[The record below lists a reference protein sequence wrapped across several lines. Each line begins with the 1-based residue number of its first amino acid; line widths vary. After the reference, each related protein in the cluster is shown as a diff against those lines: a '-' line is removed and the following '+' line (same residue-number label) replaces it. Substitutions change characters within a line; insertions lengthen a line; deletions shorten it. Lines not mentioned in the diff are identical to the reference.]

1 MPLWNAPQATV
12 AEVEA
17 AQATADQALAD
28 SAVVWAEAVTTLN
41 NLGNATPASLLVIA
55 PVTGTLETVA
65 IASTG
70 VPTANIIAATTIGG
84 VAVTNGT
91 VTQVSADPAATVR
104 TATATAD
111 NAVTALTTAVLVTF
125 TATGNTVS
133 MRSTVMVGFR
143 RS

>member
-28 SAVVWAEAVTTLN
+28 ASLVWSEVVFTISNLGITTPPTLN
-41 NLGNATPASLLVIA
+41 VIA

-65 IASTG
+65 IGSTG
-70 VPTANIIAATTIGG
+70 VPNANLVAATSIGG
-84 VAVTNGT
+84 VTVTNGT
-91 VTQVSADPAATVR
+91 ATQVSGDAAGTVR
-104 TATATAD
+104 MATATAA
-111 NAVTALTTAVLVTF
+111 NAVTALVTSVLITF
-125 TATGNTVS
+125 TATGNTVG
-133 MRSTVMVGFR
+133 MRSTVVLGFR